1 MDKRKKVSFKSAN
14 GTDNRV
20 KLTFDFSQQ
29 HALVKNGSIDISD
42 SINASKY
49 AVVSIKDDIQS
60 VIEELQRV
68 WSIKKPEMILS
79 IVGGLD
85 NFGLSNQ
92 IKTGFKNSLVKV
104 AQCTNACIITDGI
117 HSGVSKLVGEVM
129 ERNYQDDV
137 ILIGINDISNI
148 HRGKQLVNI
157 LNLIPK
163 NNNI

>member
-1 MDKRKKVSFKSAN
+1 MDKRNKVSSKSAN
-14 GTDNRV
+14 GRDKRV
-20 KLTFDFSQQ
+20 KLTFDFSQH

-92 IKTGFKNSLVKV
+92 IKTEFKNSLVKV

-117 HSGVSKLVGEVM
+117 NSGVSKLVGEVM

-148 HRGKQLVNI
+148 HRGKELVNI
-157 LNLIPK
+157 
-163 NNNI
+163 